1 MTEQQ
6 DKSLVEIIEEHL
18 AKGETKLPPLDAT
31 ALHVQ
36 REMAKPEP
44 NINVIEKLIARDQA
58 LTGQVLKMANSAFY
72 RGLVKV
78 STVRA
83 AIVRLGA
90 DEVANIVMLVSQ
102 RKNFFTKDPDLWKI
116 VTGLWRHSVSVGI
129 GTRWLAQERGYRDM
143 THEAFFAGLLHDVGK
158 LFILTVIEEL
168 KQDGKIKMPSS
179 NALLLEVMQG
189 LHTVQ
194 GYELMKNWNLPEK
207 YCEVARD
214 HHAEAFETKNHL
226 LTMVRLSNKACN
238 KMGIGMETPVDTMLS
253 VTLEAEALN
262 ISEVDLA
269 RLEIK
274 LEDSMALSS

>member
-6 DKSLVEIIEEHL
+6 DRPLVEIIEEHL

-44 NINVIEKLIARDQA
+44 SIKVIEKLIARDQA

-72 RGLVKV
+72 RGLQKV

-102 RKNFFTKDPDLWKI
+102 RKNFFTKDPALWKI

-129 GTRWLAQERGYRDM
+129 GARWLAKERGYRDM

-158 LFILTVIEEL
+158 LFILTVIEEI
-168 KQDGKIKMPSS
+168 KQAGKIRLPSS
-179 NALLLEVMQG
+179 NSLLIEVMQG

-194 GYELMKNWNLPEK
+194 GYDLMKNWNLPQK

-214 HHAEAFETKNHL
+214 HHADEFDAKNHL
-226 LTMVRLSNKACN
+226 LVMIRLANMACN
-238 KMGIGMETPVDTMLS
+238 KMGIGLDKAEETMLS
-253 VTLEAEALN
+253 VTL
-262 ISEVDLA
+262 
-269 RLEIK
+269 
-274 LEDSMALSS
+274 